1 METCRSCGASL
12 PTSDRFCP
20 RCGTPLSAP
29 APGAAD
35 PTLPTPLDPTVV
47 VPKGTAWKP
56 DSPTLSPT
64 SQVSGGRFVPG
75 AMIAGRYRI
84 VGLLGRG
91 GMGEVYRAEDLTL
104 GQEVALK
111 FLPAGL
117 ERDPDRL
124 KRFLNEAR
132 TARQVTHPNVCRVF
146 DIGEVE
152 GQHFLTMEYVDGE
165 DLATSLVRIGRFPEE
180 RAVEIARQIC
190 AGLAAAHDQGILH
203 RDLKP
208 ANVMLDG
215 RGRVKLAD
223 FGLAGLAAGFDNT
236 DVGVGTPAYMSP
248 EQISGREVTERSDIY
263 ALGLVLYEMFTGKP
277 AFRGGTVAEYR
288 QFHLTGS
295 VSQLSSHVQ
304 GLDPAVERAIMH
316 CLEKEPRDRPA
327 SALGVS
333 AALPGGDPLAAALAA
348 GETPS
353 PELVAESGNRAGM
366 APLRAVL
373 LAAAAIVLLLGSGRW
388 AGELSLANF
397 APLDKEPAVL
407 MDRAQEVLKQSAYRE
422 QVYTHPVDRAWGF
435 LIWGEVISEVAA
447 SDSSRSRWD
456 ALKDRPDVMSFWYR
470 QSPDLLMPN
479 PSLGPVFIRGP
490 VSLTN
495 PMPAT
500 PGEAIVVLDLQG
512 RLRRFEVV
520 PKRYSTGEP
529 AEPDWSTLFALADLD
544 TSRFKAVSPRYQ
556 RFMAPD
562 LRRAWVGTRAD
573 QPAVELRVEAG
584 AFEGRPVLFNVATQA
599 SLLNLGKDPEPLSW
613 ETERWVINL
622 ATPLIILVVVLVA
635 VRTSRRNI
643 SQSHSDTRGAIRFGS
658 LMFVLFLSAAS
669 LTSHSL
675 YSRHVGDEIWP
686 IIAGAMFVGIAGW
699 SLYLAAEPLGRKTW
713 PAMFVSSSRLLSR
726 RRIQWRDPVIGQA
739 ILVGL
744 MAAGLDFALRGPVR
758 WDLLTHAQ
766 GLPPQ
771 LPWINTD
778 LLAGKMPT
786 LALLLAQTLN
796 LVFAFIQIMI
806 LVLSRHLLKKKWPA
820 IILALAVWTLIAGPG
835 SPTEAGFILMSSAIG
850 MFVLLRWG
858 VVALAI
864 NRLALSLIWQIKPA
878 DWSSWHAQGSLLLV
892 AVLVAT
898 TIWGTWAAMGERAP
912 RR

>member
-1 METCRSCGASL
+1 MVSRGAE
-12 PTSDRFCP
+12 
-20 RCGTPLSAP
+20 
-29 APGAAD
+29 
-35 PTLPTPLDPTVV
+35 
-47 VPKGTAWKP
+47 WKA
-56 DSPTLSPT
+56 DSPARSSA
-64 SQVSGGRFVPG
+64 SQVSGGRFIPG
-75 AMIAGRYRI
+75 SMVAGRYRI

-117 ERDPDRL
+117 EKDPDRL

-146 DIGEVE
+146 DIGEVD
-152 GQHFLTMEYVDGE
+152 GHHFLSMEYVDGE

-215 RGRVKLAD
+215 RGRVKLTD
-223 FGLAGLAAGFDNT
+223 FGLAGLAAGIDSR

-248 EQISGREVTERSDIY
+248 EQLSGREVTERSDIY

-277 AFRGGTVAEYR
+277 PFRAETVAEYR
-288 QFHLTGS
+288 QFHLSGR

-304 GLDPAVERAIMH
+304 GLAPAVERAIMH

-327 SALGVS
+327 SALGIS
-333 AALPGGDPLAAALAA
+333 ATLPGGDPLAAALAA

-353 PELVAESGNRAGM
+353 PELVAESGNRVGM
-366 APLRAVL
+366 APLHAVL
-373 LAAAAIVLLLGSGRW
+373 LALAAILLLLGAGRW

-397 APLDKEPAVL
+397 APLDKKPAVL
-407 MDRAQEVLKQSAYRE
+407 MDRAQEILKQSAYRE
-422 QVYTHPVDRAWGF
+422 PAYTHPRDRAWGF
-435 LIWGEVISEVAA
+435 LIWGEVIAEVAE
-447 SDSSRSRWD
+447 SDSSRSRWER
-456 ALKDRPDVMSFWYR
+456 LKDRPDVMSFWYR
-470 QSPDLLMPN
+470 QSPDLLLPN

-490 VSLTN
+490 VTLTN

-500 PGEAIVVLDLQG
+500 PGEAIVVLDLKG

-544 TSRFKAVSPRYQ
+544 PGRFEAVPPRYQ

-562 LRRAWVGTRAD
+562 LRRAWMGTRTD
-573 QPAVELRVEAG
+573 QPTVELRVEAG
-584 AFEGRPVLFNVATQA
+584 AFEGRPVLFNVATQS
-599 SLLNLGKDPEPLSW
+599 SLLGLGKDPEVLTW
-613 ETERWVINL
+613 GAERWMVNL
-622 ATPLIILVVVLVA
+622 AQPLIILAVVLVA
-635 VRTSRRNI
+635 ARTSRRNI
-643 SQSHSDTRGAIRFGS
+643 SQSRSDTRGAIRFGF
-658 LMFVLFLSAAS
+658 LMLLLFFAS
-669 LTSHSL
+669 VGLASHSL
-675 YSRHVGDEIWP
+675 FTRFVGEEIWP
-686 IIAGAMFVGIAGW
+686 IVAGAIFVGIAGW

-713 PAMFVSSSRLLSR
+713 PTMFVSSSRLFSR
-726 RRIQWRDPVIGQA
+726 RRIQWRDPVIGQS

-744 MAAGLDFALRGPVR
+744 IAAGLDFALRGPAR
-758 WDLLTHAQ
+758 WDLLTLTQ
-766 GLPPQ
+766 GQPP
-771 LPWINTD
+771 LMPWINTD
-778 LLAGKMPT
+778 LLAGQRQV
-786 LALLLAQTLN
+786 LSFILGQTLN

-806 LVLSRHLLKKKWPA
+806 LVLSRYLLKKKWPA
-820 IILALAVWTLIAGPG
+820 IILALAVWTLIGGPG
-835 SPTEAGFILMSSAIG
+835 SLAETGFILMSSAIS

-858 VVALAI
+858 VMALAI
-864 NRLALSLIWQIKPA
+864 NRLALSLIWQVKPA

-898 TIWGTWAAMGERAP
+898 TVWGAWAAIGERP
-912 RR
+912 SRRP